1 MQRVGVGAGDTVA
14 YLKQCRKHIIERLLD
29 RIYLPGGEPNKHW
42 MMFSKTKFMNKVLR
56 D

>member
-1 MQRVGVGAGDTVA
+1 MA
-14 YLKQCRKHIIERLLD
+14 YLKQCRQHIIERLLD